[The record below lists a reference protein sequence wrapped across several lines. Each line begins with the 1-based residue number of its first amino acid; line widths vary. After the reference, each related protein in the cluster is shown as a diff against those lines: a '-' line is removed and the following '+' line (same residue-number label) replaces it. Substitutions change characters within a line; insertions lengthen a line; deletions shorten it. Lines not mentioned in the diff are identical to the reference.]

1 MHEDAVAR
9 ADVVR
14 LGDERE
20 RREALHGARG
30 ADADRDRGWERED
43 GGPVGE
49 RVLCERPRVYAELQ
63 ERLDQCAGKRR
74 NIDIDID
81 GV

>member
-14 LGDERE
+14 LGDKRE
-20 RREALHGARG
+20 RGETLHGARS
-30 ADADRDRGWERED
+30 ADAGRDGGRERED

-49 RVLCERPRVYAELQ
+49 GVLCKRPRVYAELQ
-63 ERLDQCAGKRR
+63 ERLDQCVRQAEEHRH
-74 NIDIDID
+74 
-81 GV
+81 